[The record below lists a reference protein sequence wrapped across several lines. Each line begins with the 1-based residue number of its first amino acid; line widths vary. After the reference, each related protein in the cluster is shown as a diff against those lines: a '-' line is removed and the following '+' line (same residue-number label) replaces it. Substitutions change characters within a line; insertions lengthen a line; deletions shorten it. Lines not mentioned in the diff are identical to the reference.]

1 MELSTIVIIG
11 GGFSGTVTAAHL
23 LNRGFGGNGRVIVIN
38 RSGLMARG
46 VAYGTNSDQHVLNV
60 PAGRMSAIEQ
70 DPDGFVHFLQHRGV
84 DAGGEAFVSRHLY
97 GAYLESLLLDAA
109 ARAPMGALQQISAEV
124 VRIVPAAAGTH
135 ADVWLGD
142 GSRIRADRVVLAIGN
157 YPPQDPPL
165 DSGSQFPG
173 DRYIRDPWGRE
184 AFARLD
190 RQQPVLLIGT
200 GLTMIDIA
208 LQLQALDVTG
218 PIIAISRRGLLP
230 QPHRHPSHLPD
241 DVPAVADLLQAAP
254 TARAYVRR
262 VRQLLREA
270 AAQDRDWRDVIAAL
284 RPLTPRLWQAWP
296 QAERARFMRHLR
308 PFWEVHRHRMAPQ
321 LFDAFTRLRD
331 SGQVTLLAGR
341 LIDVHHEAG
350 RVRVEIRL
358 RGASTTRTIEV
369 GTIVNCSGP
378 AGDTRR
384 LQDALFQ
391 SLQASGLIR
400 CDPLGLGID
409 TSTDGTVIMRDGSP
423 SPVIYYVGPFLRARD
438 WEATAVPELRRAVR
452 LTVDHLLANLPEIL
466 LTRAPQT

>member
-1 MELSTIVIIG
+1 
-11 GGFSGTVTAAHL
+11 
-23 LNRGFGGNGRVIVIN
+23 
-38 RSGLMARG
+38 
-46 VAYGTNSDQHVLNV
+46 V
-60 PAGRMSAIEQ
+60 P
-70 DPDGFVHFLQHRGV
+70 DD
-84 DAGGEAFVSRHLY
+84 
-97 GAYLESLLLDAA
+97 
-109 ARAPMGALQQISAEV
+109 
-124 VRIVPAAAGTH
+124 AGTH
-135 ADVWLGD
+135 AEVSLGD
-142 GSRIRADRVVLAIGN
+142 GSSIRADRVVLAIGN

-165 DSGSQFPG
+165 DFGGRFSG

-184 AFARLD
+184 AFAHVD
-190 RQQPVLLIGT
+190 RHQPVLLIGT

-208 LQLQALDVTG
+208 LQLQALDITG
-218 PIIAISRRGLLP
+218 PIIAISRRGLVP

-241 DVPAVADLLQAAP
+241 DVPGVAALLTAAP
-254 TARAYVRR
+254 TVRAYLRV
-262 VRQLLREA
+262 VRQVMREA
-270 AAQDRDWRDVIAAL
+270 ASQDRDWRDVIAAL

-296 QAERARFMRHLR
+296 SAERARFMRHLR

-321 LFDAFTRLRD
+321 LFDAFTRMRD
-331 SGQVTLLAGR
+331 SGKVSLLAGR
-341 LIDVHHEAG
+341 LITVHHAG
-350 RVRVEIRL
+350 DGLRVELRP
-358 RGASTTRTIEV
+358 RGATATRTIEV